1 MKNERYIKDNIHLCI
16 GLMSLV
22 IVGLLSMMF
31 GSDVIRFSD
40 VIAYFINPSA
50 SAYQFTLEV
59 LRLPRIT
66 LAILAGTA
74 LGLSGLLLQNVLK
87 NPIAS
92 PDIIGVTG
100 GASLSAV
107 LFITWFSHLNI
118 HLLPLFAI
126 TGGTVAM
133 FILMSFQ
140 MNRQIRPSTLI
151 IIGIALQ
158 TVLMGVTQGLL
169 LTTKQLSAS
178 KAYTWL
184 VGSLYGASFQDSLIL
199 CGALLLMTPLLWVI
213 IPRMKIAALNESV
226 ATGLGLHIQQT
237 RLLQII
243 VATLLVSVAISFVGN
258 IGFIGLIAPHIAKT
272 LIRTSTVKQFIM
284 TACIGAISLMVADL
298 IGRTLFL
305 PKEVPAGV
313 FIAAFGAP
321 FFIYLLL
328 TVKKL

>member
-107 LFITWFSHLNI
+107 LFITWFSHLSI

-158 TVLMGVTQGLL
+158 TVLMGITQGLL

>member
-1 MKNERYIKDNIHLCI
+1 MKNERYTKDNIHLCT

-66 LAILAGTA
+66 LALLAGTA

-107 LFITWFSHLNI
+107 LFITWFSHLSI

>member
-66 LAILAGTA
+66 LALLAGTA

-107 LFITWFSHLNI
+107 LFITWFSHLSI

-184 VGSLYGASFQDSLIL
+184 VGSLYGASFQGSLIL

>member
-1 MKNERYIKDNIHLCI
+1 MKNERYTKDNIYLCI
-16 GLMSLV
+16 GLISLV
-22 IVGLLSMMF
+22 IVGLLSMMV

-107 LFITWFSHLNI
+107 LFITWFSHLSI

-140 MNRQIRPSTLI
+140 MNYQIRPSTLI

-158 TVLMGVTQGLL
+158 TVLMGITQVLL

-243 VATLLVSVAISFVGN
+243 VATLLVSIAISFVGN

-272 LIRTSTVKQFIM
+272 LIRTSTIKQFIM

-298 IGRTLFL
+298 ISRTLFL

>member
-107 LFITWFSHLNI
+107 LFITWFSHLSI

-126 TGGTVAM
+126 MGGTVAM

-158 TVLMGVTQGLL
+158 TVLMGITQGLL

>member
-1 MKNERYIKDNIHLCI
+1 MKNERYSKDNIYLCI
-16 GLMSLV
+16 GLISLV
-22 IVGLLSMMF
+22 IVGLLSMMV

-40 VIAYFINPSA
+40 VIVYFINPSA

-107 LFITWFSHLNI
+107 LFITWFSHLSI

-140 MNRQIRPSTLI
+140 MNYQIRPSTLI

-158 TVLMGVTQGLL
+158 TVLMGITQGLL

-199 CGALLLMTPLLWVI
+199 CGALLLMTPLLWFI

-243 VATLLVSVAISFVGN
+243 VATLLVSIAISFVGN

-272 LIRTSTVKQFIM
+272 LIRTSTIKQFIM

-298 IGRTLFL
+298 ISRTLFL

>member
-1 MKNERYIKDNIHLCI
+1 
-16 GLMSLV
+16 
-22 IVGLLSMMF
+22 
-31 GSDVIRFSD
+31 
-40 VIAYFINPSA
+40 
-50 SAYQFTLEV
+50 
-59 LRLPRIT
+59 
-66 LAILAGTA
+66 
-74 LGLSGLLLQNVLK
+74 
-87 NPIAS
+87 

-107 LFITWFSHLNI
+107 LFITWFSHLSI

-140 MNRQIRPSTLI
+140 MNYQIRPSTLI

-158 TVLMGVTQGLL
+158 TVLMGITQGLL

-243 VATLLVSVAISFVGN
+243 VATLLVSIAISFVGN

-272 LIRTSTVKQFIM
+272 LIRTSTIKQFIM

-298 IGRTLFL
+298 ISRTLFL

-328 TVKKL
+328 TVLKRSAV

>member
-1 MKNERYIKDNIHLCI
+1 MKNERYTKDNIHLYI

-107 LFITWFSHLNI
+107 LFITWFSHLSI

-133 FILMSFQ
+133 FILISFQ

>member
-22 IVGLLSMMF
+22 IVGLLSIMF

-66 LAILAGTA
+66 LALLAGTA

-107 LFITWFSHLNI
+107 LFITWFSHLSI

>member
-1 MKNERYIKDNIHLCI
+1 MKNERYTKDNIYLCI
-16 GLMSLV
+16 CLISLV
-22 IVGLLSMMF
+22 IVGLLSMMV
-31 GSDVIRFSD
+31 GSDVILFSD

-50 SAYQFTLEV
+50 SVYQFTLEV

-107 LFITWFSHLNI
+107 LFITWFSHLSI

-140 MNRQIRPSTLI
+140 MNHQIRPSTLI

-158 TVLMGVTQGLL
+158 TVLMGITQGLL

-243 VATLLVSVAISFVGN
+243 VATLLVSIAISFVGN

-272 LIRTSTVKQFIM
+272 LIRTSTIKQFIM

-298 IGRTLFL
+298 ISRTLFL

>member
-1 MKNERYIKDNIHLCI
+1 MKNERYSKDNIYLGI
-16 GLMSLV
+16 GLISLV
-22 IVGLLSMMF
+22 IVGLLSMMV

-107 LFITWFSHLNI
+107 LFITWFSHLSI

-140 MNRQIRPSTLI
+140 MNYQIRPSTLI

-158 TVLMGVTQGLL
+158 TVLMGITQGLL

-243 VATLLVSVAISFVGN
+243 VATLLVSIAISFVGN

-272 LIRTSTVKQFIM
+272 LIRTSTIKQFIM

-298 IGRTLFL
+298 ISRTLFL

>member
-1 MKNERYIKDNIHLCI
+1 MKNERYSKDNIYLCI
-16 GLMSLV
+16 GLISLV
-22 IVGLLSMMF
+22 IVGLLSMMV
-31 GSDVIRFSD
+31 GLDVIRFSD

-107 LFITWFSHLNI
+107 LFITWFSHLSI

-140 MNRQIRPSTLI
+140 MNYQIRPSTLI

-158 TVLMGVTQGLL
+158 TVLMGITQGLL

-243 VATLLVSVAISFVGN
+243 VATLLVSIAISFVGN

-272 LIRTSTVKQFIM
+272 LIRTSTIKQFIM

-298 IGRTLFL
+298 ISRTLFL

>member
-1 MKNERYIKDNIHLCI
+1 MKNGRYTKDNIHLCT

-66 LAILAGTA
+66 LALLAGTA

-107 LFITWFSHLNI
+107 LFITWFSHLSI

>member
-1 MKNERYIKDNIHLCI
+1 MKNERYTKDNLHLCI

-31 GSDVIRFSD
+31 GSDVIRFSE

-107 LFITWFSHLNI
+107 LFITWFSHLSI

-133 FILMSFQ
+133 LILMSFQ

-213 IPRMKIAALNESV
+213 IPRMKIAALNDSV

>member
-1 MKNERYIKDNIHLCI
+1 MKNERYTKDNIHLCT

-22 IVGLLSMMF
+22 IIGLLSMMF

-66 LAILAGTA
+66 LALLAGTA

-107 LFITWFSHLNI
+107 LFITWFSHLSI

>member
-1 MKNERYIKDNIHLCI
+1 
-16 GLMSLV
+16 
-22 IVGLLSMMF
+22 
-31 GSDVIRFSD
+31 

-50 SAYQFTLEV
+50 SVYQFTLEV

-107 LFITWFSHLNI
+107 LFITWFSHLSI

-140 MNRQIRPSTLI
+140 MNYQIRPSTLI

-158 TVLMGVTQGLL
+158 TVLMGITQGLL

-243 VATLLVSVAISFVGN
+243 VATLLVSIAISFVGN

-272 LIRTSTVKQFIM
+272 LIRTSTIKQFIM
-284 TACIGAISLMVADL
+284 IACIGAISLMVADL
-298 IGRTLFL
+298 ISRTLFL

>member
-1 MKNERYIKDNIHLCI
+1 MKNERYTKDNIHLCI
-16 GLMSLV
+16 GLVSIV
-22 IVGLLSMMF
+22 IVSFLSMMF
-31 GSDVIRFSD
+31 GSDVIRFTD
-40 VIAYFINPSA
+40 VIAYFIDPSA

-74 LGLSGLLLQNVLK
+74 LGISGLLLQNVLK

-107 LFITWFSHLNI
+107 LFITWFSHLSI
-118 HLLPLFAI
+118 QLLPLFAI

-133 FILMSFQ
+133 LILMSFQ
-140 MNRQIRPSTLI
+140 MNQQIRPSTLI

-199 CGALLLMTPLLWVI
+199 CGTLLLMTPLLWVI
-213 IPRMKIAALNESV
+213 IPRMKVAALHEYV
-226 ATGLGLHIQQT
+226 GAGLGLHIQQT
-237 RLLQII
+237 RILQII

-272 LIRTSTVKQFIM
+272 LIRTSTFKQFVM

>member
-1 MKNERYIKDNIHLCI
+1 MKNERYTKDNIHLCI
-16 GLMSLV
+16 GLVSLV
-22 IVGLLSMMF
+22 IVGLLSIMF

-107 LFITWFSHLNI
+107 LFITWFSHLSI

-133 FILMSFQ
+133 LILMSFQ

-151 IIGIALQ
+151 IIGIAIQ
-158 TVLMGVTQGLL
+158 TVLMGITQGLL

-213 IPRMKIAALNESV
+213 IPRMKIAALNDSV

-243 VATLLVSVAISFVGN
+243 VATLLVSIAISFVGN

>member
-66 LAILAGTA
+66 LALLAGTV

-107 LFITWFSHLNI
+107 LFITWFSHLSI

-158 TVLMGVTQGLL
+158 TVLMGITQGLL

>member
-22 IVGLLSMMF
+22 IVSLLSMMF

-107 LFITWFSHLNI
+107 LFITWFSHLSI

>member
-1 MKNERYIKDNIHLCI
+1 MKNERYTKDNIHLCI
-16 GLMSLV
+16 GLVSIV
-22 IVGLLSMMF
+22 IVGFLSMMF
-31 GSDVIRFSD
+31 GSDVIHLTD
-40 VIAYFINPSA
+40 IIAYFIDPSA
-50 SAYQFTLEV
+50 SPYQFTLEV

-74 LGLSGLLLQNVLK
+74 LGISGLLLQNVLK

-107 LFITWFSHLNI
+107 LFITWFSHLSI

-126 TGGTVAM
+126 TGGTIAM
-133 FILMSFQ
+133 LILMSFQ
-140 MNRQIRPSTLI
+140 LNQQIRPSTLI

-158 TVLMGVTQGLL
+158 TVLMGITQGLL
-169 LTTKQLSAS
+169 LTAKQLSAA

-184 VGSLYGASFQDSLIL
+184 VGSLYGASFQDSLLL
-199 CGALLLMTPLLWVI
+199 CGALLLMFPLLWVI
-213 IPRMKIAALNESV
+213 IPRMKIAALHDSV

-237 RLLQII
+237 RIFQII

-272 LIRTSTVKQFIM
+272 LIRTSTFKQFVM

>member
-1 MKNERYIKDNIHLCI
+1 MKNERYTIDNIHLCI

-31 GSDVIRFSD
+31 GSDVIRFSE

-107 LFITWFSHLNI
+107 LFITWFSHLSI

-133 FILMSFQ
+133 LILMSFQ

-213 IPRMKIAALNESV
+213 IPRMKIAALNDSV

>member
-66 LAILAGTA
+66 LALLAGTA

-107 LFITWFSHLNI
+107 LFITWFSHLSI

>member
-66 LAILAGTA
+66 LALLAGTV

-107 LFITWFSHLNI
+107 LFITWFSHLSI